1 MPPKHHDE
9 DSDNVPPRD
18 TAEARAMEYE
28 DAHHE
33 RAGAKKQNETP
44 SHQSKPKSVR

>member
-1 MPPKHHDE
+1 MPPKHHNE
-9 DSDNVPPRD
+9 DSDAVSPRD
-18 TAEARAMEYE
+18 KAEQLAMEYE

-33 RAGAKKQNETP
+33 RPGTKKQNETP